1 MTTAMMDS
9 KSTHNRDLYFED
21 VAIGI
26 ELPTRAS
33 VPTVL
38 QLFRY
43 SAVTW
48 NAHRIH
54 YDREYALREGHPD
67 VLVQAHL
74 HGAFLC
80 QIVTDWLG
88 PRGRLRSVEWSN
100 RARAIPGDTLT
111 CGGRVARTR
120 VEAGECLVEID
131 LHEQNQRGEICATGH
146 AVIALPLRG
155 AR

>member
-1 MTTAMMDS
+1 MT
-9 KSTHNRDLYFED
+9 KEVLFED
-21 VAIGI
+21 VEVGT
-26 ELPTRAS
+26 ELPPLAK
-33 VPTVL
+33 VPTTI

-54 YDREYALREGHPD
+54 YEREYALKEGHPD

-74 HGAFLC
+74 HGAFLA
-80 QIVTDWLG
+80 QMITDWAG
-88 PRGRLRSVEWSN
+88 PRGRLVSFGWSN

-111 CGGRVARTR
+111 CTGRVTAKR
-120 VEAGECLVEID
+120 VDGDRRLVDLEIV
-131 LHEQNQRGEICATGH
+131 ETNQRGEVCAPGKATL
-146 AVIALPLRG
+146 ALPSRRS